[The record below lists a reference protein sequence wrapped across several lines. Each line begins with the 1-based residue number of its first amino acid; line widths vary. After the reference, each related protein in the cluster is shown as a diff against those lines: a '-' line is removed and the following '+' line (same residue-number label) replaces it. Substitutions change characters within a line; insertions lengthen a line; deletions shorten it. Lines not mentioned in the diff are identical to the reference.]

1 MARRLAGHAQPEKN
15 MNQNE
20 TNLLI
25 DVIDTLCLII
35 GKGEL
40 GSIHETWDGK
50 NIETIRL
57 YLDNAET
64 EALDRGDMTDTAIEL
79 LKAARH
85 ILEAFRKEE

>member
-1 MARRLAGHAQPEKN
+1 MARRLTGHAQPEKN

-79 LKAARH
+79 FKAARH

>member
-1 MARRLAGHAQPEKN
+1 MARRLAGHAQSEKN

-79 LKAARH
+79 FKAARH

>member
-1 MARRLAGHAQPEKN
+1 

-40 GSIHETWDGK
+40 GNIHETWDGK
-50 NIETIRL
+50 NIETIRI

-64 EALDRGDMTDTAIEL
+64 EVLDRGDMTDAAIEL
-79 LKAARH
+79 FKAARH

>member
-1 MARRLAGHAQPEKN
+1 
-15 MNQNE
+15 MNPKE

-40 GSIHETWDGK
+40 SSIHETWDGK
-50 NIETIRL
+50 NIETIRI

-64 EALDRGDMTDTAIEL
+64 EALDRGDMTDAAIEL
-79 LKAARH
+79 FKAARH
-85 ILEAFRKEE
+85 ILGAFRKGE

>member
-1 MARRLAGHAQPEKN
+1 MARRLAGHVQPEKN

-79 LKAARH
+79 FKAARH

>member
-25 DVIDTLCLII
+25 DMIDTLCLII

-79 LKAARH
+79 FKAARH

>member
-79 LKAARH
+79 FKAARH
-85 ILEAFRKEE
+85 ILEAFWKEE

>member
-1 MARRLAGHAQPEKN
+1 MARRLAGHAQPEKK

-79 LKAARH
+79 FKAARH